1 MSAFDPRSVGL
12 IAWMVIGTLLLMSTA
27 SVAVM
32 LERGWTFRRM
42 RRRSRLE
49 SEALFG
55 LLHRGEMG
63 DALALS
69 SVVAPPTAVLVEALR
84 EWHRAAT
91 LGADPDSALARADR
105 LAQVSSTITVG
116 DLRKGLAVLATI
128 GSTAPF
134 VGLFGTTI
142 GIMNAFPAIGITGAA
157 GMGAISAGIAEALL
171 TTALGLVVAVPAVWS
186 YNALQARVA
195 GFELDLE
202 RSRYRLLASLASTT
216 VADGRP

>member
-1 MSAFDPRSVGL
+1 MSTFDPGSLGVV
-12 IAWMVIGTLLLMSTA
+12 AWLVIGTLLLMSTA

-32 LERGWTFRRM
+32 LERGWTFRRL
-42 RRRSRLE
+42 RRRSRVE

-55 LLHRGEMG
+55 LLRRGEMG

-69 SVVAPPTAVLVEALR
+69 AIVAPPTAVLVEALR

-91 LGADPDSALARADR
+91 LGADAESALARADR
-105 LAQVSSTITVG
+105 LAQVSTTITLG
-116 DLRKGLAVLATI
+116 DLRRGLAVLATI

-134 VGLFGTTI
+134 VGLFGTTV
-142 GIMNAFPAIGITGAA
+142 GIMNAFHAIGLTGAA
-157 GMGAISAGIAEALL
+157 GMGAISAGIAEALV

-195 GFELDLE
+195 GFELELE
-202 RSRYRLLASLASTT
+202 RSRYRLLASLA
-216 VADGRP
+216 AAGGDGRS

>member
-1 MSAFDPRSVGL
+1 
-12 IAWMVIGTLLLMSTA
+12 MVIATLLLMSTA

-32 LERGWTFRRM
+32 LERSWTFRRM

-55 LLHRGEMG
+55 LLRRGEMG

-69 SVVAPPTAVLVEALR
+69 SVVAPPTAVLIEALR

-91 LGADPDSALARADR
+91 LGADADSALARADR

-142 GIMNAFPAIGITGAA
+142 GIMNAFRAIGITGAA
-157 GMGAISAGIAEALL
+157 GMGAISAGISEALV
-171 TTALGLVVAVPAVWS
+171 TTALGLMVAVPAVWS
-186 YNALQARVA
+186 YNTLQARVA
-195 GFELDLE
+195 GFELELE
-202 RSRYRLLASLASTT
+202 RSRHRLLASLASTA
-216 VADGRP
+216 ADGRL